1 MLQQYRAAGPIAIVE
16 PIRPPILRAMA
27 NLNPAPGVNRRAFL
41 VAVVLVILAL
51 LALAILQIV
60 SFSTPRSANAS
71 SVGAVGPAG
80 PSGDAG
86 PQGATGP
93 TSAPG
98 APGATGATGA
108 TGARGPKGV
117 PAPTKPAISG
127 GTYYVETSALIDS
140 FIQLPTSNVL
150 PGSSTIGSE
159 YLAATAP
166 VYDSNG
172 TQVGTF
178 SASFLNMQTADGIS
192 TDISNYLSTDSG
204 LVVTW
209 LTPTTV
215 PDLQLDSIAESVA
228 TESSVTATTKVGSS
242 GFYGHTFDLV
252 VTSDASR
259 IHFQFNPA
267 N

>member
-1 MLQQYRAAGPIAIVE
+1 
-16 PIRPPILRAMA
+16 MA

-51 LALAILQIV
+51 LALAVLQIV
-60 SFSTPRSANAS
+60 SFSAPHSANAS

-80 PSGDAG
+80 SSGDAG

-93 TSAPG
+93 TGAPG
-98 APGATGATGA
+98 APGTTGA

-117 PAPTKPAISG
+117 PAPTKPPISG
-127 GTYYVETSALIDS
+127 GTYYVETGALIDS
-140 FIQLPTSNVL
+140 FIELPTSNVL
-150 PGSSTIGSE
+150 PGSTTIASE